1 MKNRTFSFIAALTIP
16 VLFLIA
22 YRPERVDKFTLRAP
36 AGENYA
42 KINKD
47 GVTILPNGRLL
58 TPAGKQ
64 IRTAPHPFGMTISE
78 DGKTLVTVN
87 GGVGPFSLTVISEM
101 EKEKPKSK
109 QFPRGDL
116 FLKLSPTYFIGAAID
131 SAKNTIYASGGNTGS
146 IIVYPIGSPKI
157 EKTINISSE
166 QYPDSF
172 ITDIALSSDNK
183 WLYALDLANFRL
195 VILDTGSW
203 KIVSS
208 IGVGRN
214 PFALVLT
221 RDGKRAY
228 VANMGTYQY
237 APVETRP
244 GDDPRGISFPPF
256 GVPSKEAKEGTVV
269 EGRKIPGLGDPNA
282 PEACSVWGIDV
293 SDHAKPA
300 VSVKI
305 KTGLPVGKTIV
316 GGSDPAGLAVSKNTL
331 YVSNS
336 TNDTVEAY
344 DIVTH
349 KKQWTTLLLTHDFLK
364 PLRGVTPFGL
374 ALSHGGKRIYVAE
387 SGINAVG
394 VLDASNGKI
403 LGHIPV
409 GWYPA
414 RVLLSPDDKTLY
426 VSNAKGFGAGP
437 NGGKESLASDS
448 NYVGRM
454 MKGTVSI
461 IPTPT
466 DSELAAH
473 TKKVLENNGLIP
485 VKIQRAKNHP
495 IPVIAGEPSQKI
507 KYVVFITKENRTF
520 DEVFGDVPGV
530 NGDPE
535 LARLGEK
542 VTVAEHHDVNVSPNH
557 HALAKQFTVG
567 DNFYVNS
574 DVSADGHRWLA
585 GIYANHW
592 VETMTSAAY
601 GGGADFKMGK
611 VPGRLALAGSN
622 SGVAPEDY
630 IEHGSLWEH
639 LAHNNIAFRNY
650 GEGMELAGISEDED
664 TKPTGGK
671 YSVNIPMPKVLFD
684 NTSRE
689 YPTFNTRIPDQ
700 YRANQFLKEFNGNFA
715 SGEKP
720 MPRFMYIYLPN
731 DHGGGTDAKKG
742 YPYFESFMAD
752 NDYALGRIVDA
763 LSHSLFWKEMA
774 IFVTEDDAQSGVDHV
789 DAHRSILL
797 IISPWAKRGYI
808 THTNS
813 SITSIMKT
821 MYLILGMPYNNLYDA
836 VSNDFADAF
845 TETPDETP
853 YALLPVDKRIF
864 DAEKIM
870 TSKADYKNVKP
881 EMDLDDIGEA
891 MRQVKMAE

>member
-1 MKNRTFSFIAALTIP
+1 MLLAA
-16 VLFLIA
+16 
-22 YRPERVDKFTLRAP
+22 RPERVDKFTLRAP
-36 AGENYA
+36 AGEKYA

-47 GVTILPNGRLL
+47 SETILPNGRIL

-64 IRTAPHPFGMTISE
+64 VRTAPHPYGMTMSD
-78 DGKTLVTVN
+78 DGKILVTVN
-87 GGVGPFSLTVISEM
+87 GGSGPFSLTTITELDA
-101 EKEKPKSK
+101 EKPKAK

-131 SAKNTIYASGGNTGS
+131 SAKNTIYASGGNTGN

-157 EKTINISSE
+157 EKTINISTAD
-166 QYPDSF
+166 YPDAF
-172 ITDIALSSDNK
+172 ITDIALSPDRK
-183 WLYALDLANFRL
+183 ILYALDLANYHL
-195 VILDTGSW
+195 VILDTESW
-203 KIVSS
+203 KIISSVS
-208 IGVGRN
+208 VGRN

-237 APVETRP
+237 SPVEIRP

-269 EGRKIPGLGDPNA
+269 EGRKVPGLGDPNA

-293 SDHAKPA
+293 SDPAKPN

-316 GGSDPAGLAVSKNTL
+316 GGSDPAGLAVSNDTL
-331 YVSNS
+331 FVSNS
-336 TNDTVEAY
+336 TNDTIEAY
-344 DIVTH
+344 TIATH
-349 KKQWTTLLLTHDFLK
+349 KKKWTTLLSPADFLK

-374 ALSHGGKRIYVAE
+374 TLSHDGKRLYVAE

-394 VLDASNGKI
+394 VLDAANGKI

-409 GWYPA
+409 AWYPA

-461 IPTPT
+461 IQTPT
-466 DSELAAH
+466 DAELAAY

-485 VKIQRAKNHP
+485 VKIERAKNHP
-495 IPVIAGEPSQKI
+495 IPVIAGEPSPKI

-520 DEVFGDVPGV
+520 DEVFGDLPGV
-530 NGDPE
+530 NGDPS

-542 VTVAEHHDVNVSPNH
+542 ATVANYTDVNVTPNH
-557 HALAKQFTVG
+557 HALAKKFAVG

-574 DVSADGHRWLA
+574 DVSADGHRWLS

-592 VETMTSAAY
+592 VETITSAAY
-601 GGGADFKMGK
+601 GGGADFKIGK
-611 VPGRLALAGSN
+611 APGRLALAGSN

-639 LAHNNIAFRNY
+639 LAHNHVSFRNY
-650 GEGMELAGISEDED
+650 GEGFEFAGASEDSD
-664 TKPTGGK
+664 TKPTGAK
-671 YSVNIPMPKVLFD
+671 FSVNIPMPEVLFE
-684 NTSRE
+684 NTCRE

-700 YRANQFLKEFNGNFA
+700 FRANQFIKEFNGDFV
-715 SGEKP
+715 SGKKP

-731 DHGGGTDAKKG
+731 DHGGGTNAN
-742 YPYFESFMAD
+742 YPYFESFVSD
-752 NDYALGRIVDA
+752 NDYALGRVVDA
-763 LSHSLFWKEMA
+763 LSHSPFWKEMA

-789 DAHRSILL
+789 DAHRSVLL
-797 IISPWAKRGYI
+797 VISPWVKRGYV
-808 THTNS
+808 THINASIS
-813 SITSIMKT
+813 SLMKT
-821 MYLILGMPYNNLYDA
+821 FELILGMPYNNLYDA
-836 VSNDFADAF
+836 AANDLSDAF
-845 TETPDETP
+845 TETPDDTP
-853 YALLPVDKRIF
+853 YTVLPVDKRLF
-864 DAEKIM
+864 DAEKMM

-881 EMDLDDIGEA
+881 DMDLDDMNEA
-891 MRQVKMAE
+891 LRQVKMAE